1 MLVPAKLNL
10 YLHITGK
17 RPDGYHTLDSLIV
30 FTDICDE
37 INITP
42 APLFSLDISGEFAN
56 LVEKNERNIV
66 TRAFRVMQEECN
78 RPDNIAIKLIKN
90 IPVGA
95 GLGGGSG
102 DAAATLM
109 ILNELWQ
116 AGFSK
121 EKLGTIGIK
130 LGADVPIFINQHAA
144 FISGIGEKLQN
155 TQDLPELYAVLVYPK
170 KPLATQEVF
179 GRTKISSYKKHTAP
193 SKTIHPRIHGLFSV
207 LHRRRFHRMFGAGGR
222 MYGDLS
228 NARRLRMYSKWRSSV
243 RSGRRCRVGTKAY
256 VGAVD
261 HSFGV
266 KDLPCL
272 PHISSISRAVE
283 Q

>member
-193 SKTIHPRIHGLFSV
+193 QNGIAILSFLKQQSNDLESAAISLLPEIKTTTHILGQAEGIEFARMSGSGSTCFGIFCDQNIAQNALLEMEKAHPEHWV
-207 LHRRRFHRMFGAGGR
+207 
-222 MYGDLS
+222 
-228 NARRLRMYSKWRSSV
+228 RL
-243 RSGRRCRVGTKAY
+243 
-256 VGAVD
+256 
-261 HSFGV
+261 V
-266 KDLPCL
+266 K
-272 PHISSISRAVE
+272 IRE
-283 Q
+283 QY